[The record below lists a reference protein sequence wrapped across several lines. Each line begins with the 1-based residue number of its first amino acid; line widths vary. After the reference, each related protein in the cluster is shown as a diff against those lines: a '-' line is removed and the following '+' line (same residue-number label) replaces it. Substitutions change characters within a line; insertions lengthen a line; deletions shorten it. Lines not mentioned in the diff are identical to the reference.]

1 MKPILHVVIPRKQS
15 MVSASYMKTLAN
27 AVKKIFTDKYDII
40 FSQDDIDLIADNST
54 VVRLEITN
62 DTNIKDAIDQLN
74 FIASNIEDPKNDPKN
89 HIVEGPETVDDF
101 AVEIDDVTY
110 QTPLTHK
117 EIGSLNANNA
127 VRTEISA
134 GLVDMAETGD
144 TGAYIRLVKLLV
156 PNEDGQVDFDDFIQQ
171 LGDDEYSKGFVM
183 KLKDSVA
190 VDQMISS
197 LEFILKVLKGE

>member
-1 MKPILHVVIPRKQS
+1 MKPILHVVVSRKQS
-15 MVSASYMKTLAN
+15 MTSASYMKTLAN
-27 AVKKIFTDKYDII
+27 DVKKIFTDKYDII

-134 GLVDMAETGD
+134 GLVDMAETED
-144 TGAYIRLVKLLV
+144 TGAYIRLVKSLV